1 MDIRNFFG
9 KSDASKSKAPPKV
22 KKTSPE
28 KPQPKKKVVKK
39 EDKKDENDTDDN
51 FQEPQFSTKPV
62 RRSTRATR
70 STTSK
75 PLTTSVETPKRS
87 VASKDT
93 PEKPSPDVTTPTKTT
108 RSTRAATKKESPEI
122 VKDTRS
128 TKSTR
133 TPISPE
139 SKTRTRKRNI
149 VIESDEDEVEDNDD
163 GDYQMTE
170 EKDDIEDIDDID
182 APEEIEEDEV
192 KIPTKT
198 RTKAAAATPSNR
210 KRKAVA
216 VIESP
221 KEQEAAAS
229 RKKTKPSIKEEKPE
243 PKEVVMK
250 DKSKEVELDEEK
262 ADEQPKKKTNFWAY
276 KNKAGPKAPGSKE
289 IPEGAENCLL
299 GLTFVFTGELSSI
312 SREESADLVKRHG
325 GRVTG
330 APSSKTSYVVVGD
343 EPGESKLKKI
353 KQFKIKTL
361 DEDGLF
367 QLVRDLPGQGN
378 VSMKD
383 AGKGKKSAIKFEK
396 LPDIPTTIS
405 DANGV
410 VKPLSQLW
418 TDKYAPKDLKDLCG
432 NKTNIQR
439 LSTWLREWKQS
450 RRNKFTGKG
459 KDSTANFRA
468 VLLSGPPGIGKTSA
482 AHLVS
487 KSEGYQVLEFNASD
501 ARSKK
506 SIDSTIRE
514 LTGNRSMT
522 EYFSSS
528 DPKSADTSNPQVI
541 VMDEVDGM
549 SAGDRGGVAELI
561 LIIKK
566 TQVPIICICND
577 RQSPKVRSLAN
588 HCLDLRFRRPEAASI
603 RSRIMSIAYKEGLS
617 IQGNVVDQL
626 VTIAQSDIR
635 QVLNLIS
642 TWSLSEKSMSYDAG
656 KQYAK
661 AAEKHISYGPFEIVG
676 KYLNGQNFNST
687 NLNEKIEI
695 YFHDFSLAPLMV
707 QENYI
712 KMNPS
717 LAREGRMTEKQVMA
731 RTLDLISQAA
741 DSISDGDLVD
751 SLIHGSQQWGL
762 MPVHATFS
770 CVRPAYFTHG
780 ASQGMYQ
787 FPGWLGQNSKAGKYS
802 RMLKELQI
810 HMRTKISGDKNEV
823 RMGYVPTLAAALSQ
837 PLVDEGADGIPSVM
851 ELMDEYYLNKDDWDS
866 LIDMGVGSF
875 SGEKILSKIPTNV
888 KSNFTRTYNKTSH
901 PTPFLKA
908 SGVKAGRG
916 TASESVPDLEDVVET
931 EDVVEKESEDASD
944 DETIEDDKLIK
955 QKKAPASRAKATSK
969 ATSSRGRG
977 RGKAT
982 TSRSKK

>member
-9 KSDASKSKAPPKV
+9 KSDGSKSKAPKA

-28 KPQPKKKVVKK
+28 KPQAKKQVTKN

-51 FQEPQFSTKPV
+51 FQEPQFSTRPV

-70 STTSK
+70 SSTSK
-75 PLTTSVETPKRS
+75 PAGASAETPKRS
-87 VASKDT
+87 TASKGS
-93 PEKPSPDVTTPTKTT
+93 PEKPSPDEPT
-108 RSTRAATKKESPEI
+108 RSTRASAKKEVAEPVTTSRP
-122 VKDTRS
+122 TRS
-128 TKSTR
+128 AKSQ
-133 TPISPE
+133 ISPE
-139 SKTRTRKRNI
+139 AKPRAKKRNV
-149 VIESDEDEVEDNDD
+149 VIESDEDDNDND
-163 GDYQMTE
+163 GDYQVSE
-170 EKDDIEDIDDID
+170 EKDDIDEADLPEDIDDTN
-182 APEEIEEDEV
+182 EEDEV
-192 KIPTKT
+192 MIQP
-198 RTKAAAATPSNR
+198 KARSKPAVTPSKKRKVSVVVDSPKKDEAPAPR
-210 KRKAVA
+210 KRA
-216 VIESP
+216 
-221 KEQEAAAS
+221 
-229 RKKTKPSIKEEKPE
+229 KPVKEE
-243 PKEVVMK
+243 PKDTVMK
-250 DKSKEVELDEEK
+250 EAE
-262 ADEQPKKKTNFWAY
+262 ADEQPKKKPNFWAY
-276 KNKAGPKAPGSKE
+276 KNKTGPKAPGSKE
-289 IPEGAENCLL
+289 VPEGAENCLL

-312 SREESADLVKRHG
+312 SREEATDLVKRYG

-330 APSSKTSYVVVGD
+330 APSSKTTYVVVGD
-343 EPGESKLKKI
+343 DPGESKLKKV
-353 KQFKIKTL
+353 KQLKIKTI

-367 QLVRDLPGQGN
+367 ELVRDSPGKGDP
-378 VSMKD
+378 SMSD
-383 AGKGKKSAIKFEK
+383 PAKGKKSAIKIEK
-396 LPDIPTTIS
+396 LPDIPATVR
-405 DANGV
+405 DANGAS
-410 VKPLSQLW
+410 KPVSQLW
-418 TDKYAPKDLKDLCG
+418 TDKYAPKELKDLCG

-439 LSTWLREWKQS
+439 LTTWLREWKQS
-450 RRNKFTGKG
+450 RKNKFSAKG

-487 KSEGYQVLEFNASD
+487 KAEGYQVLEFNASD

-522 EYFSSS
+522 EYFTSSASKAS
-528 DPKSADTSNPQVI
+528 DTGKPQVI

-588 HCLDLRFRRPEAASI
+588 YCLDLRFRRPEAASI

-617 IQGNVVDQL
+617 IQANVVDQL
-626 VTIAQSDIR
+626 VAIAQSDIR

-676 KYLNGQNFNST
+676 KYLNGQNFNSA

-695 YFHDFSLAPLMV
+695 YFHDFSLAPLMI

-823 RMGYVPTLAAALSQ
+823 RMGYVPTLATALSQ
-837 PLVDEGADGIPSVM
+837 PLIDQGADAIPSVM
-851 ELMDEYYLNKDDWDS
+851 ELMDEYYINKEDWDG

-875 SGEKILSKIPTNV
+875 SGEKILSKIPTSV
-888 KSNFTRTYNKTSH
+888 KSNFTRTYNKMSH
-901 PTPFLKA
+901 PTPFLKP

-916 TASESVPDLEDVVET
+916 AASEPVPDLEDVVDT

-944 DETIEDDKLIK
+944 EETIEDDKLIK
-955 QKKAPASRAKATSK
+955 QKKAPASKAKATS
-969 ATSSRGRG
+969 TRGRG

-982 TSRSKK
+982 TSRSRK